1 MQRTLSD
8 PRPAHWPADH
18 PDVAHG
24 RVGVLLLNLGT
35 PDATDYWSMRR
46 YLKEFL
52 SDRRVIEVWRPL
64 WWTILNLFV
73 LTTRPSKSGHAYSI
87 VWDKERNE
95 GPLVRIT
102 RSQAEKLGVALAKV
116 DGRITVDWAMR
127 YGAPSVASRI
137 EALKQAG
144 CDRILVAPL
153 YPQYA
158 AATTATVNDVAFAA
172 LQKMRWQPALRTLPP
187 YHDEPAYIEALATT
201 MTASIAK
208 LDFEP
213 ELVLAS
219 FHGLPREYLDK
230 GDPYHCQCHKTVRLL
245 RDRLGWPKEKLR
257 IVFQSRFGRAEW
269 LQPYTD
275 VTIAELAKSGVKRLA
290 VIMPGF
296 SADCLETLE
305 EIGIE
310 GKSSFLYAG
319 GKEYHSIPCLNDRSD
334 WIHAL
339 TGLVASHLAGWVDT
353 GFDPKAAATAN
364 EASRVRALAL
374 GARD

>member
-1 MQRTLSD
+1 METAAPRTTVAPEGVSVTPYFPD
-8 PRPAHWPADH
+8 GH
-18 PDVAHG
+18 PPIAIG
-24 RVGVLLLNLGT
+24 RIGVLLVNLGS
-35 PDATDYWSMRR
+35 PAGTDYWSMRR

-64 WWTILNLFV
+64 WLTILNLFV

-87 VWDKERNE
+87 VWNNERNE
-95 GPLVRIT
+95 GPLVTIT
-102 RSQAEKLGVALAKV
+102 RSQAEKLGAMLAPE
-116 DGRITVDWAMR
+116 DDRIVVDWAMR
-127 YGAPSVASRI
+127 YGAPTVASRI
-137 EALKQAG
+137 DALKAAG

-187 YHDEPAYIEALATT
+187 YHDDRAYIDALAATLS
-201 MTASIAK
+201 ASLAK

-230 GDPYHCQCHKTVRLL
+230 GDPYHCHCQKTTRLL
-245 RDRLGWPKEKLR
+245 REKLGWPEERLR
-257 IVFQSRFGRAEW
+257 TVFQSRFGRAEW

-275 VTIAELAKSGVKRLA
+275 VTLAELAKSGVKRIA

-305 EIGIE
+305 EIAIRGGE
-310 GKSSFLYAG
+310 TFRQHGGEHYAA
-319 GKEYHSIPCLNDRSD
+319 IPCLNDGPEGM
-334 WIHAL
+334 AL
-339 TGLVASHLAGWVDT
+339 L
-353 GFDPKAAATAN
+353 K
-364 EASRVRALAL
+364 ALATREL
-374 GARD
+374 SGWI

>member
-1 MQRTLSD
+1 METPATGTTAPEGASENPYLPD
-8 PRPAHWPADH
+8 GHPRIAI
-18 PDVAHG
+18 G
-24 RVGVLLLNLGT
+24 RIGVLLVNLGS
-35 PDATDYWSMRR
+35 PAGTDYWSMRR

-64 WWTILNLFV
+64 WLTILNLFV

-87 VWDKERNE
+87 VWNNERNE
-95 GPLVRIT
+95 GPLVTIT
-102 RSQAEKLGVALAKV
+102 RSQAEKLGAELSSENV
-116 DGRITVDWAMR
+116 DIVVDWAMR

-137 EALKQAG
+137 DALKAAG
-144 CDRILVAPL
+144 CDRILIAPL

-172 LQKMRWQPALRTLPP
+172 LQTMRWQPALRTLPP
-187 YHDEPAYIEALATT
+187 YHDDPAYIDALAATL
-201 MTASIAK
+201 TASIAK
-208 LDFEP
+208 FDFEP

-230 GDPYHCQCHKTVRLL
+230 GDPYHCQCQKTVRLV
-245 RDRLGWPKEKLR
+245 RERLGWPAERLR

-275 VTIAELAKSGVKRLA
+275 VTLAEMAKSGVKRIA

-305 EIGIE
+305 EIAIRGGE
-310 GKSSFLYAG
+310 TFRQYGGEHYAA
-319 GKEYHSIPCLNDRSD
+319 IPCLNDGPEGM
-334 WIHAL
+334 AL
-339 TGLVASHLAGWVDT
+339 LKILVRRELAGWI
-353 GFDPKAAATAN
+353 
-364 EASRVRALAL
+364 
-374 GARD
+374 

>member
-1 MQRTLSD
+1 METPATGTTAPEGASENPYLPD
-8 PRPAHWPADH
+8 GHPRIAI
-18 PDVAHG
+18 G
-24 RVGVLLLNLGT
+24 RIGVLLVNLGS
-35 PDATDYWSMRR
+35 PAGTDYWSMRR

-64 WWTILNLFV
+64 WLTILNLFV

-87 VWDKERNE
+87 VWNNERNE
-95 GPLVRIT
+95 GPLVTIT
-102 RSQAEKLGVALAKV
+102 RSQAEKLGAELSSENADIV
-116 DGRITVDWAMR
+116 VDWAMR

-137 EALKQAG
+137 DALKAAG
-144 CDRILVAPL
+144 CDRILIAPL

-172 LQKMRWQPALRTLPP
+172 LQTMRWQPALRTLPP
-187 YHDEPAYIEALATT
+187 YHDDPAYIDALAATL
-201 MTASIAK
+201 TASIAK
-208 LDFEP
+208 FDFEP

-230 GDPYHCQCHKTVRLL
+230 GDPYHCQCQKTVRLV
-245 RDRLGWPKEKLR
+245 RERLGWPAERLR

-275 VTIAELAKSGVKRLA
+275 VTLAEMAKSGVKRIA

-305 EIGIE
+305 EIAIRGGE
-310 GKSSFLYAG
+310 TFRQYGGEHYAA
-319 GKEYHSIPCLNDRSD
+319 IPCLNDGPEGM
-334 WIHAL
+334 AL
-339 TGLVASHLAGWVDT
+339 LKILVRRELAGWI
-353 GFDPKAAATAN
+353 
-364 EASRVRALAL
+364 
-374 GARD
+374 

>member
-1 MQRTLSD
+1 METPATGTTAPEGASENPYLPD
-8 PRPAHWPADH
+8 GHPRIAI
-18 PDVAHG
+18 G
-24 RVGVLLLNLGT
+24 RIGVLLVNLGS
-35 PDATDYWSMRR
+35 PAGTDYWSMRR

-64 WWTILNLFV
+64 WLTILNLFV

-87 VWDKERNE
+87 VWNNERNE
-95 GPLVRIT
+95 GPLVTIT
-102 RSQAEKLGVALAKV
+102 RSQAEKLGAELSSENADIV
-116 DGRITVDWAMR
+116 VDWAMR

-137 EALKQAG
+137 DALKAAG
-144 CDRILVAPL
+144 CDRILIAPL

-172 LQKMRWQPALRTLPP
+172 LQTMRWQPALRTLPP
-187 YHDEPAYIEALATT
+187 YHDDPAYIDALAATL
-201 MTASIAK
+201 TASIAK

-230 GDPYHCQCHKTVRLL
+230 GDPYHCQCQKTVRLV
-245 RDRLGWPKEKLR
+245 RERLGWPAERLR

-275 VTIAELAKSGVKRLA
+275 VTLAEMAKSGVKRIA

-305 EIGIE
+305 EIAIRGGE
-310 GKSSFLYAG
+310 TFRQYGGEHYAA
-319 GKEYHSIPCLNDRSD
+319 IPCLNDGPEGM
-334 WIHAL
+334 AL
-339 TGLVASHLAGWVDT
+339 LKILVRRELAGWI
-353 GFDPKAAATAN
+353 
-364 EASRVRALAL
+364 
-374 GARD
+374 